1 MHMSLSELRSRPHLS
16 VSQLKTFLQC
26 PRKYFLQYVDR
37 VPPAFRPIAL
47 PFGSA
52 WHEAIDIWLTSSTV
66 GDEVDRDLV
75 KQTFADRLERD
86 VDADDMPVLFDNDD
100 DNLEKSIALGVRML
114 DVFLTAVP
122 LPETIIGVE
131 APFAIDLT
139 DPATGDVL
147 PVPLVGAV
155 DAVVE
160 EDGRPIVW
168 ELKTSARRWSSDQL
182 EYDLQA
188 TTYARAMHL
197 EGHVDVAVKML
208 ITTKAT
214 APAVQIETVTRS
226 RVDERELAHTA
237 ASVLRAI
244 NAGVDHPIRGWSC
257 RGCPWS
263 GECRS

>member
-16 VSQLKTFLQC
+16 VSQLKTYVQC
-26 PRKYFLQYVDR
+26 PRKYFLQYVDGVR
-37 VPPAFRPIAL
+37 PAFVSIHL

-52 WHEAIDIWLTSSTV
+52 WHEAIDLWLTSSTV
-66 GDEVDRDLV
+66 GDEIERDLI
-75 KQTFADRLERD
+75 KQTFTDHLERY
-86 VDADDMPVLFDNDD
+86 VDADDVPVLFDGDD
-100 DNLEKSIALGVRML
+100 DNLEKSVALGRRML

-122 LPETIIGVE
+122 LPETILGVE
-131 APFAIDLT
+131 VPFAIDLT

-155 DAVVE
+155 DAIVE
-160 EDGRPIVW
+160 ENGRPIVW
-168 ELKTSARRWSSDQL
+168 ELKTGAKKWSSGQL
-182 EYDLQA
+182 EYDPQA
-188 TTYARAMHL
+188 TAYARAMRL

-208 ITTKAT
+208 ITTKT
-214 APAVQIETVTRS
+214 IAPAVQIETVTRS